1 MMKNR
6 IGVALLASILALT
19 LVILPATG
27 RAEEAASD
35 GAGPVF
41 VLGSI
46 LLSVVHLP
54 AKLVTCAWTQTSSA
68 FFYTATYGVP
78 GGYEGGTNGR
88 DIGETARRSCTG
100 DWIIKPSQVKADYGE

>member
-1 MMKNR
+1 MMKNP
-6 IGVALLASILALT
+6 IGVALLASVLALT
-19 LVILPATG
+19 LVTLPATG

-46 LLSVVHLP
+46 LFSVLHLP
-54 AKLVTCAWTQTSSA
+54 VKLVTCVATQSSA
-68 FFYTATYGVP
+68 AYFYTMTYGVP

-100 DWIIKPSQVKADYGE
+100 DWIVTPSQVKADYGQ